1 MKLYQLNSK
10 GDYSGVFSK
19 DDKIQ
24 NIRLKKNLLLEYF
37 TWKQYSQND
46 CIKCRFAEILRE

>member
-10 GDYSGVFSK
+10 DDYSGVFSK

-37 TWKQYSQND
+37 
-46 CIKCRFAEILRE
+46 A